1 MPQNAIPRFGILPTA
16 PYIRE
21 DRRRPF
27 FKTVTNVHA
36 PETNAVAAPPLTSS
50 FESFDGIA
58 EALRQPPPVD
68 QSIAGDGPQNGHLLP
83 QSLQV
88 QPPTDAISYRPLLR
102 QPMALVH
109 IVDDARE
116 EGEIVRMRGDALGI
130 GRLKGDIQIPHDIL
144 MSSPHCLIT
153 RIPHGGWELSDQES
167 KDGTFVRVNHAR
179 LKNDSQFQIGA
190 TRFRF
195 EFNEYGDDTTEA
207 WLVELLPQ
215 RNGQRYQCHAPDT
228 FIGNSDGGCSI
239 AIKDHFISLEH
250 ARIKRTPHGWRIYNS
265 GINGLWIR
273 IESPVKMTGPSQF
286 QCGEQRFIFV
296 PLVS

>member
-1 MPQNAIPRFGILPTA
+1 M
-16 PYIRE
+16 
-21 DRRRPF
+21 
-27 FKTVTNVHA
+27 TNLHT
-36 PETNAVAAPPLTSS
+36 PETNATPTPPLTNS

-58 EALRQPPPVD
+58 EALRQPSPVD
-68 QSIAGDGPQNGHLLP
+68 QSIAADGLQNGHLSP
-83 QSLQV
+83 QSLRV
-88 QPPTDAISYRPLLR
+88 QSFTDAIFFRPRLR

-116 EGEIVRMRGDALGI
+116 EGEIVRMRGDTLEI
-130 GRLKGDIQIPHDIL
+130 GRLKGDIQIPHDIS
-144 MSSPHCLIT
+144 MSSQHCLVT
-153 RIPHGGWELSDQES
+153 RLPQGGWELSDLKS
-167 KDGTFVRVNHAR
+167 KEGTFVRVTHAR

-195 EFNEYGDDTTEA
+195 EANEYPDDATEA

-215 RNGQRYQCHAPDT
+215 GYGQRYQCHTPST
-228 FIGNSDGGCSI
+228 SIGNSDGGCSI
-239 AIKDHFISLEH
+239 AIKDRFISLEH
-250 ARIKRTPHGWRIYNS
+250 ARIERTPHGWRIYNS
-265 GINGLWIR
+265 GVNGLWVR